1 MGVFPDS
8 SMTKIGRPVD
18 GTLPAFKSVC
28 ASSASRS
35 AFLRALRGYEVV
47 SSVFMVG
54 YGAALPSGMPASG
67 RLLTIRTTRDIGQ
80 FICSNFRRE
89 EHSEHFKLRFVQAPF
104 ARGHHDVRTICS
116 V

>member
-1 MGVFPDS
+1 MI
-8 SMTKIGRPVD
+8 KIGRPVD

-54 YGAALPSGMPASG
+54 YGGG
-67 RLLTIRTTRDIGQ
+67 VTIRDAR
-80 FICSNFRRE
+80 FRPIADD
-89 EHSEHFKLRFVQAPF
+89 QDDA
-104 ARGHHDVRTICS
+104 
-116 V
+116 